1 MGYFTK
7 DPALIRKRYLLRSS
21 LVPICLCG
29 SIFGAFKFTMNSS
42 KNKSKLTQSVH
53 AGSFGDTQ
61 FKGTVTPVFPSSAY
75 DYEGVSGGTM
85 YPRYYNT
92 PNQKAVVEKLAALEN
107 AEDGLILSSGM
118 AAILTSIFAMMKQG
132 DHAILQNDLYGGT
145 HSAVATELPRY
156 GMEFTLVDGSDPE
169 NFKKAIRPETRIIY
183 IETPSN
189 PTLKITD
196 IKAVAAIAKQHGLI
210 TIIDNTF
217 ASPVNQNPI
226 DLGID
231 IVAHSGT
238 KYIGGHSDICCGAVL
253 TSKTLAATIRH
264 SAIHFG
270 GSLDAHTCWLVERS
284 LKTLVLRVR
293 QQNSN
298 ALAIAQFLM
307 NDSRITRVYYPGL
320 ETHPG
325 HEIAKEQMPGG
336 FGGMLSFEI
345 KGDPHRFMDNLQL
358 IKRAISLGGVEST
371 VTSPAKTSHI
381 KMSEASRKAIG
392 VTDKLARLSVGIEEP
407 GDLINDIQQA
417 L

>member
-1 MGYFTK
+1 M
-7 DPALIRKRYLLRSS
+7 S
-21 LVPICLCG
+21 
-29 SIFGAFKFTMNSS
+29 NH

-61 FKGTVTPVFPSSAY
+61 FKGTVTPIFPSSAY
-75 DYEGVSGGTM
+75 DYENIEGPTM

-118 AAILTSIFAMMKQG
+118 AAILTSIFAMMKKG

-145 HSAVATELPRY
+145 HNAVVNELPRY
-156 GMEFTLVDGSDPE
+156 GMDFTMVDGSHPE
-169 NFKKAIRPETRIIY
+169 NFEKAIRPETRIIY

-196 IKAVAAIAKQHGLI
+196 IKAVASIAKKHGLI

-253 TSKTLAATIRH
+253 TSRKLRSSIHSSAT
-264 SAIHFG
+264 HFG

-284 LKTLVLRVR
+284 LKTIVLRVR

-298 ALAIAQFLM
+298 AMAISESLS
-307 NDSRITRVYYPGL
+307 NDSRISKVYYPGL
-320 ETHPG
+320 PAHPD
-325 HEIAKEQMPGG
+325 HAIAKAQMPGG
-336 FGGMLSFEI
+336 FGGMLSFAV
-345 KGDPHRFMDNLQL
+345 KGDAHQFMDNLKL

-371 VTSPAKTSHI
+371 ATSPARSSHK
-381 KMSEASRKAIG
+381 KMSAADREAIG
-392 VTDKLARLSVGIEEP
+392 VTDKLVRLSVGIEDVK
-407 GDLINDIQQA
+407 DLLEDINQA